1 MKGKEPKSP
10 INMKLPWKSKNFK
23 GKSKVTSHVT
33 IESDS
38 NDDTHFKV
46 GSRERQH
53 GIEKKAKSA
62 PVPVRDM
69 AKFNQLRWW
78 C

>member
-23 GKSKVTSHVT
+23 GKSKVTHVT
-33 IESDS
+33 IESDR
-38 NDDTHFKV
+38 NDNTQFKV